1 MDLIQAAIYGLVQG
15 LTEFLPI
22 SSTAHIRIVPALA
35 GWQDPGAGF
44 TAVIQLGTVLAV
56 LIYFARDLGKAFVG
70 WTKTLTGQSH
80 DAPEGRMGWAIFLGT
95 IPIVV
100 LGFLGQDW
108 IKGDLRSLWVIAGTL
123 IAMGILMA
131 VAEKVATKHRLFA
144 SVQARDGII
153 VGLWQAL
160 ALLPGMSRSGSTITG
175 ALFAGFDRAT
185 AARFSFLLS
194 VPSILAAGLK
204 ELWDERHNL
213 LTGSNLAPTILATV
227 VSFAVGYA
235 SIAFLMKF
243 IQKHGIM
250 PFVAYRIILGI
261 VLIVLLMNG
270 TLDPMAGIVTEP
282 RDMIVFGNNANAP
295 SR

>member
-1 MDLIQAAIYGLVQG
+1 MELIQAVVYGIVQG

-35 GWQDPGAGF
+35 GWPDPGAGF

-56 LIYFARDLGKAFVG
+56 LIYFSRDLWKALTG

-100 LGFLGQDW
+100 LGLLGQKW
-108 IKGDLRSLWVIAGTL
+108 IKGELRSLWVIAATL
-123 IAMGILMA
+123 IIMGILMA
-131 VAEKVATKHRLFA
+131 IAEKVSTKHRLFA
-144 SVQARDGII
+144 SVQKKDGII

-160 ALLPGMSRSGSTITG
+160 ALIPGMSRSGSTITG

-213 LTGSNLAPTILATV
+213 LSGGNLAPTLVATV
-227 VSFAVGYA
+227 VSFIVGYA

-243 IQKHGIM
+243 IQKRGIM
-250 PFVAYRIILGI
+250 PFVAYRILLGI
-261 VLIVLLMNG
+261 VLIALLATGN
-270 TLDPMAGIVTEP
+270 LDPMAGIVK
-282 RDMIVFGNNANAP
+282 
-295 SR
+295 